1 LIHFYKR
8 YTYLDMMFTSF
19 MLLLLFAL
27 FQGSQGGG
35 FDRCGTDD
43 RCDLI
48 GANLDGNNIVLPKGK
63 EYIETSAKD
72 NCACQCKTWGPEC
85 KAWTWIIHSKRC
97 YLKTRAARPQF
108 GAAFANY
115 ISGQKECQC
124 VTDANNCIESGLR
137 YDTVPG
143 GADILDKILI
153 TSAIG
158 CSCACHRLRNCLVW
172 TFNKNV
178 VKNGKS
184 ECTLLARAT
193 TRVQEAGFDSAVV
206 NCEYVSRPSVCTS
219 GWTKFKGACY
229 FLQQEKKDWDSA
241 SAACQLQQPKFN
253 SQLTSILNDEEHKF
267 LQTMTGTYFWM
278 GAYRQPRTP
287 NLPRDKW
294 IWQWTDGSIWKF
306 TKWGGSNPDNGR
318 GGGQFCGASNWSN
331 AKLWDDGTCTSKQY
345 SICKYRLGQ

>member
-1 LIHFYKR
+1 
-8 YTYLDMMFTSF
+8 

-63 EYIETSAKD
+63 EYIETSSKD

-178 VKNGKS
+178 VKYGKS
-184 ECTLLARAT
+184 ECTLMARAT
-193 TRVQEAGFDSAVV
+193 TRVQEDGFDSAVV
-206 NCEYVSRPSVCTS
+206 NCEYVSRPSICAS
-219 GWTKFKGACY
+219 GWTEFKGACY

-318 GGGQFCGASNWSN
+318 GGGQFCGASNWGN
-331 AKLWDDGTCTSKQY
+331 TKLWDDGTCTSKQY

>member
-1 LIHFYKR
+1 
-8 YTYLDMMFTSF
+8 

-63 EYIETSAKD
+63 EYIETSSKD
-72 NCACQCKTWGPEC
+72 DCACQCQTWGVEC
-85 KAWTWIIHSKRC
+85 KAWTWIMHGKRC
-97 YLKTRAARPQF
+97 YLKTRASRPQF
-108 GAAFANY
+108 GAAFASY

-124 VTDANNCIESGLR
+124 VTNANNCIESGLR

-206 NCEYVSRPSVCTS
+206 NCDYVSRPSVCVS
-219 GWTKFKGACY
+219 GWTEFKGACY
-229 FLQQEKKDWDSA
+229 FLQTEVKDWDNA
-241 SAACQLQQPKFN
+241 NAACQLQQPKKFN
-253 SQLTSILNDEEHKF
+253 AQLTSILNDEENEF
-267 LQTMTGTYFWM
+267 LLNMVGSRGRFWI
-278 GAYRQPRTP
+278 GANRQPRTL
-287 NLPRDKW
+287 NLPKEKW
-294 IWQWTDGSIWKF
+294 FWQWTDGSNWNY
-306 TKWGGSNPDNGR
+306 TKWASGQPDGYQGR
-318 GGGQFCGASNWSN
+318 QFCGLGNWFN
-331 AKLWDDGTCTSKQY
+331 TRLWDDGNCDSKIV